1 MEEEA
6 MEGWVWFTL
15 AGLVSDI
22 AGAAILVSGLL
33 ITEERAIELTATRL
47 ASDTREGN
55 LRHPAAQDRLA
66 QSSRARVGLGFLVVG
81 FLLQAAGSV
90 MSAVN

>member
-1 MEEEA
+1 

-22 AGAAILVSGLL
+22 AGAVILVSGLL
-33 ITEERAIELTATRL
+33 ITEEKAIELTATRL

-55 LRHPAAQDRLA
+55 LRHPAAQDRAPLH
-66 QSSRARVGLGFLVVG
+66 
-81 FLLQAAGSV
+81 
-90 MSAVN
+90 

>member
-1 MEEEA
+1 

-22 AGAAILVSGLL
+22 VGAAILVSGLL
-33 ITEERAIELTATRL
+33 ITEEKAIELTATRL

-55 LRHPAAQDRLA
+55 LRHPQAQDRLTQA
-66 QSSRARVGLGFLVVG
+66 TRARWGLAFLIVG
-81 FLLQAAGSV
+81 FLLQAVGSLI
-90 MSAVN
+90 SAS